1 MELYLILQS
10 FLNSESAKI
19 LQANLGFAA
28 QYAATNTDPI
38 TNLTDHL
45 RDPTHINFATNG
57 VSLPFY

>member
-1 MELYLILQS
+1 MIS
-10 FLNSESAKI
+10 FFPQEVL

-45 RDPTHINFATNG
+45 KVLIIQSAKMAMF
-57 VSLPFY
+57 